1 MVEVL
6 PAEVHG
12 QCIVGTKDFG
22 NLLRMGSVMTPKS
35 LNPWDESL
43 AEGLRFAAM
52 SAFQCV
58 CRPGSD
64 QQNKK
69 EDRDPEPDS
78 RQEAEI
84 EPRQREQDQ

>member
-52 SAFQCV
+52 PALQCV
-58 CRPGSD
+58 RRSNSEQKVLPGFACEKAMIFGK
-64 QQNKK
+64 QMTML
-69 EDRDPEPDS
+69 DR
-78 RQEAEI
+78 
-84 EPRQREQDQ
+84 